1 MGSIGRGLLQFR
13 ICQDPQL
20 PCNTALTVLN
30 RSPKGPST
38 QIVGFQGPKPTQDMD
53 FWNLKPY
60 CLGTRTLWEVFGP
73 EFGGSWGVQVG
84 CRL

>member
-20 PCNTALTVLN
+20 PCNTALTVPN

-38 QIVGFQGPKPTQDMD
+38 QIVGFQGPKTTQSMD
-53 FWNLKPY
+53 FWDLKPHY
-60 CLGTRTLWEVFGP
+60 LGARTLWEVFGP
-73 EFGGSWGVQVG
+73 EFRGSWEVQAG
-84 CRL
+84 WRL